1 MSVSMDVDV
10 LVAGGGPAGIGAAVA
25 ASRLGARTLLMERM
39 GFLGGVA
46 AVGLGMP
53 INEMR
58 PGGKPRGEVH
68 EFVIDHVERYGGE
81 AFRWEEGRAL
91 VPNTEFLK
99 LALFETLEDVDC
111 DYLLYSLVSDA
122 LVEDG
127 VVKGVVVSGKGGD
140 FHISAKRVVDAT
152 GDGDVCFYAGCR
164 MAKGREGDGFLSP
177 MTTLFVLGGVDVE
190 KAMAYE
196 KRDGWFLRVLEGGR
210 NAGYEV
216 PERLHIRPT
225 VYPGSLNVNHAG
237 TKLHGVFDG
246 TDVRDLTRAER
257 IMRQQALDVLRLLRD
272 RGIPGFEGA
281 HLEQVGAWAGVRET
295 RRIIGGYV
303 LTEED
308 AKRGARFPDAVARRF
323 GKLDIGF
330 VRILEDMEPHDVPY
344 RALVP
349 NSVDNILGS
358 GRNISATHVAA
369 SAGKSMGNC
378 MATGHAAGVAAALSV
393 QEGVTLRELDVG
405 LVQKVLREDGVDLG

>member
-1 MSVSMDVDV
+1 
-10 LVAGGGPAGIGAAVA
+10 
-25 ASRLGARTLLMERM
+25 
-39 GFLGGVA
+39 
-46 AVGLGMP
+46 MP
-53 INEMR
+53 LNEMR
-58 PGGKPRGEVH
+58 PGGEPRGRVH
-68 EFVIDHVERYGGE
+68 EFVIDHVERYGEE

-99 LALFETLEDVDC
+99 LALFEALEDAGC
-111 DYLLYSLVSDA
+111 DYLLYCLVSDA

-140 FHISAKRVVDAT
+140 FRVLARRVVDAT

-164 MAKGREGDGFLSP
+164 MAKGREEDGFLSP
-177 MTTLFVLGGVDVE
+177 MTSLFVLGGVDVE
-190 KAMAYE
+190 KALAYE
-196 KRDGWFLRVLEGGR
+196 KEDGWFLKVLEEGR
-210 NAGYEV
+210 EAGYVV

-257 IMRQQALDVLRLLRD
+257 IMRQQAFDVLRLLRD
-272 RGIPGFEGA
+272 RGVPGFEQA
-281 HLEQVGAWAGVRET
+281 YLEQVSAWAGVRET

-308 AKRGARFPDAVARRF
+308 AMRGARFPDVVARRY
-323 GKLDIGF
+323 GRLDIGF
-330 VRILEDMEPHDVPY
+330 VRILEEMEAHDVPY

-349 NSVDNILGS
+349 SSVDNILGS
-358 GRNISATHVAA
+358 GRNISATHVAV

-393 QEGVTLRELDVG
+393 REGVSPRDLDVG

>member
-1 MSVSMDVDV
+1 LNVEERNAMSVSMDVDV

-25 ASRLGARTLLMERM
+25 ASRLGARTLLVERM

-58 PGGKPRGEVH
+58 PGGKPRSEVH
-68 EFVIDHVERYGGE
+68 EFVINHVERYGEE

-99 LALFETLEDVDC
+99 LALFETLEDVGC
-111 DYLLYSLVSDA
+111 GYLLYCLVSDA
-122 LVEDG
+122 LIDDG
-127 VVKGVVVSGKGGD
+127 VVEGVVVSGKGGD
-140 FHISAKRVVDAT
+140 FRVIAKRVVDAT

-164 MAKGREGDGFLSP
+164 MAKGREEDGFLSP

-190 KAMAYE
+190 KALTYE
-196 KRDGWFLRVLEGGR
+196 EEEDKWFLKVLKEGWE
-210 NAGYEV
+210 AGYEV
-216 PERLHIRPT
+216 PDRIHIRPT

-246 TDVRDLTRAER
+246 TDVRDLTRAE
-257 IMRQQALDVLRLLRD
+257 
-272 RGIPGFEGA
+272 
-281 HLEQVGAWAGVRET
+281 EQVGAWAGVRET

-308 AKRGARFPDAVARRF
+308 AKRGARFPDVVARRY
-323 GKLDIGF
+323 GRLDIGF
-330 VRILEDMEPHDVPY
+330 VRILEEMKPHDVPY

-349 NSVDNILGS
+349 NGVENILGS
-358 GRNISATHVAA
+358 GRNISATHVGV

-393 QEGVTLRELDVG
+393 QKGVSPRELDVG
-405 LVQKVLREDGVDLG
+405 LVQKVLREDGVNLG